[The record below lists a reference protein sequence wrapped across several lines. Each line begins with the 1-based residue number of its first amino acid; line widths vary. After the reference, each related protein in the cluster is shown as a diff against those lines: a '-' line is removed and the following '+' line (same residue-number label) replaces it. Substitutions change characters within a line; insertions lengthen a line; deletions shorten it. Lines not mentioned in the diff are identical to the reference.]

1 MTVVVDGF
9 GKVKKCTD
17 EGRMLMS
24 VDFSSLIRNLERVTR
39 VSPIPNSKYVEEFI
53 GCFFTPENSLLDWV
67 QVHPEYPPKLMLS
80 MMSLMT
86 VKYDMKRSVKKAF
99 IEEVE
104 KILRANGHTVEEHS
118 SLSLFGMLRLFWLR
132 SMLRFLFFSIFC
144 DATCALFQAFKTRAS
159 FPSTNWRFCA
169 FALSL
174 CIRRSNSTWL
184 FQSVCLPYSRFRDA
198 YVCFVD

>member
-1 MTVVVDGF
+1 MGDSLSEEERQHVLRSCLHYCMTIVVDGF

-80 MMSLMT
+80 IMSLVT
-86 VKYDMKRSVKKAF
+86 VKYNMKRSVKNAF

-118 SLSLFGMLRLFWLR
+118 SLSLFGVFCPLFL
-132 SMLRFLFFSIFC
+132 
-144 DATCALFQAFKTRAS
+144 
-159 FPSTNWRFCA
+159 
-169 FALSL
+169 
-174 CIRRSNSTWL
+174 
-184 FQSVCLPYSRFRDA
+184 
-198 YVCFVD
+198 

>member
-1 MTVVVDGF
+1 MGDSLSEEERQHVLRSCLHYCMTVVVDGF

-53 GCFFTPENSLLDWV
+53 GCFFTPENS
-67 QVHPEYPPKLMLS
+67 PKLMLS

-86 VKYDMKRSVKKAF
+86 VKYNMKRSVKNAF

-118 SLSLFGMLRLFWLR
+118 SLSLFGVFCPLFL
-132 SMLRFLFFSIFC
+132 
-144 DATCALFQAFKTRAS
+144 
-159 FPSTNWRFCA
+159 
-169 FALSL
+169 
-174 CIRRSNSTWL
+174 
-184 FQSVCLPYSRFRDA
+184 
-198 YVCFVD
+198 